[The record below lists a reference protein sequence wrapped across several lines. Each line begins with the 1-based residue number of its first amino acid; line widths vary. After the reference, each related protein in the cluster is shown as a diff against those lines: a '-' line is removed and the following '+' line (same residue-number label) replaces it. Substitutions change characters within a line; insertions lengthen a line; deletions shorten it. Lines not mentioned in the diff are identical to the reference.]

1 MIKIK
6 KENALRRIF
15 LACCGFAIIG
25 FSVAA
30 LRVLALG
37 VDPLGAMTLGFS
49 MLTGV
54 SFGIVL
60 LLIHLPV
67 FLVMLWRARELIGI
81 GTVVGMIGIGFAT
94 DFFYWVFSFL
104 PIAEWDVVVRVV
116 LLVVTIV
123 IFAFGV
129 ALYTVAE
136 IGMVPFDAI
145 GLMVEKFSGG
155 KVKFRW
161 GRLAMDGVCALT
173 AFLLSAPL
181 GVATI
186 LTVAGLGPLIGFFM
200 GQLKKRLLL
209 TA

>member
-1 MIKIK
+1 MNKIK
-6 KENALRRIF
+6 RLL

-30 LRVLALG
+30 LRVIALG

-49 MLTGV
+49 MLTGI
-54 SFGIVL
+54 SFGIIL

-94 DFFYWVFSFL
+94 DFFYWLFSF
-104 PIAEWDVVVRVV
+104 PQISEWDLYIRVI

-155 KVKFRW
+155 KIKFRW

-173 AFLLSAPL
+173 AFLLGAPL
-181 GVATI
+181 GVATV

-200 GQLKKRLLL
+200 GWLKKRLPSW
-209 TA
+209 